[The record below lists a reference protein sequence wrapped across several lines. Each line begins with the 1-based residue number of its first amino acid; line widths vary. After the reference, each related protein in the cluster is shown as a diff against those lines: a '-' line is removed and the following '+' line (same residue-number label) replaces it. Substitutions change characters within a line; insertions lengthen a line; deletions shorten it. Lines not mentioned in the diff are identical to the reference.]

1 MARKKR
7 KANKELTKFLLI
19 GAAAL
24 GATAFVGYASHG
36 FTNWTKDGWQE
47 RLVRKADTEE
57 DISEDVSEDVAE
69 EVSEETSAAA

>member
-7 KANKELTKFLLI
+7 KADKGLLKLILTGL
-19 GAAAL
+19 AAL
-24 GATAFVGYASHG
+24 AAVAFVGYASHG

-47 RLVRKADTEE
+47 RLVWKADTEE
-57 DISEDVSEDVAE
+57 DISEDVAE